1 MTSPAP
7 AAFHIRPSRGWL
19 NDPNGMIHRDGRWH
33 VFFQHNPAEARHTD
47 IHWGHVSSPDLLS
60 WTEHPVAFGPTP
72 DGPDAGGCWSGVC
85 VVDHDRIAAV
95 YTGIRTSSLDST
107 VCLRYA
113 ADAGL
118 ERWSPPV
125 VVAVAKDVPA
135 EVGLREMRDPVLFTA
150 VGRRWALLGGGLADG
165 TPVVLLWSCDDL
177 ESWRFERVWLSGA
190 DPVLSGLG
198 RAEIWECPQLVEVD
212 GSWVLLVSLWRDNQ
226 LEGTVA
232 GVGSM
237 GVDAQ
242 GRPEL
247 TLRGGGRVDEGG
259 AFYAPQVA
267 LDPDGPWLVGW
278 VMESGV
284 PDDAPDDAVAG
295 CLTLPRR
302 LSVIDDRLVSRADP
316 RTRRMVGPVVP
327 TVPGTDGAVPACAH
341 LSVDGVDGVVG
352 DGDATLVGS
361 QGPVVLPAESQA
373 WVDGDVVEVYPAD
386 GVPVTVRHPMTS
398 PWVIT
403 AGGVKRVTV
412 RQVLTH
418 PLRPAGR

>member
-1 MTSPAP
+1 VP

-33 VFFQHNPAEARHTD
+33 VFYQHNPAEARHTD

-60 WTEHPVAFGPTP
+60 FEEHPVAFGPTP

-85 VVDHDRIAAV
+85 VVDGDRVAAV
-95 YTGIRTSSLDST
+95 YTGIRTSALDST

-113 ADAGL
+113 ADTGL

-125 VVAVAKDVPA
+125 VVALQEDVPA
-135 EVGLREMRDPVLFTA
+135 EVGLREMRDPVFFTA
-150 VGRRWALLGGGLADG
+150 AGRRWALLGGGLADG
-165 TPVVLLWSCDDL
+165 TPVLLLWSCDDL
-177 ESWRFERVWLSGA
+177 ESWRFERVWLTGA
-190 DPVLSGLG
+190 DPVLAAGAP
-198 RAEIWECPQLVEVD
+198 AEIWECPQLVEVD

-232 GVGSM
+232 AVGSM

-247 TLRGGGRVDEGG
+247 TLRSAGRVDEGG

-267 LDPDGPWLVGW
+267 LDPDGPWLLGW
-278 VMESGV
+278 VMESGA

-302 LSVIDDRLVSRADP
+302 LSVIDDRVVSHADP
-316 RTRRMVGPVVP
+316 RTRRLVGPVAP
-327 TVPGTDGAVPACAH
+327 DAPGGDGAVPTCAH
-341 LSVDGVDGVVG
+341 LDVE
-352 DGDATLVGS
+352 GDATLVGS
-361 QGPVVLPAESQA
+361 QGPVVLQAGSEA
-373 WVDGDVVEVYPAD
+373 WVDGDVLEVYPPD
-386 GVPVTVRHPMTS
+386 GAPVTVRHPRTS
-398 PWVIT
+398 AWVVA
-403 AGGVKRVTV
+403 AGGRVTV
-412 RQVLTH
+412 RQILS
-418 PLRPAGR
+418 A